1 MEDDYRVSKYCVVIE
16 IIIFNIVGNFGN
28 VHLIWT
34 SIRKKSTHTKPG
46 MLLGVNA
53 VFHIVCLVSELFN
66 AAFLLSGEPIVRRV
80 CYPYMVVYIYTICQQ
95 AVMILM
101 ISLDLL
107 ISLLFPFWHRKFPTI
122 PYVIGMIALS
132 SVYSFTVAIWG
143 WKAKDDGI
151 IPFCNPPLSLAPKVS
166 RFWSLSNLIINCTV
180 VIIYVTIICILIFR
194 VKNKMRTQR
203 RRVVR
208 RLKVVLAVFF
218 LSWFVA
224 ILGVDIGYILLPAD
238 ILPIWQSNMVLFAM
252 ICYSQTFYACIWRS
266 REYRGAFREQLAI
279 MTCRTPQPYET
290 TSLINSLGGFGNRIF
305 KRPYPCD
312 V

>member
-151 IPFCNPPLSLAPKVS
+151 IPFCNPPLS
-166 RFWSLSNLIINCTV
+166 N
-180 VIIYVTIICILIFR
+180 
-194 VKNKMRTQR
+194 RTH
-203 RRVVR
+203 
-208 RLKVVLAVFF
+208 KGFVLCA
-218 LSWFVA
+218 
-224 ILGVDIGYILLPAD
+224 LLPPIASALKWALQSKSTTLGQIVVFNRSCAKSQP
-238 ILPIWQSNMVLFAM
+238 ILVPFKSHH
-252 ICYSQTFYACIWRS
+252 
-266 REYRGAFREQLAI
+266 QLHGCNNI
-279 MTCRTPQPYET
+279 RYHHMHSYIQR
-290 TSLINSLGGFGNRIF
+290 
-305 KRPYPCD
+305 
-312 V
+312 